1 MYQNLAIL
9 ANIAIGAIL
18 ILLTT
23 AVHHDRHE

>member
-9 ANIAIGAIL
+9 ANIAIDAIL

-23 AVHHDRHE
+23 AVHHYRHE